1 MKKKEQKIDIKSVK
15 SIKTRFMAYI
25 IGMTAFLAGFLVFN
39 WFVAF
44 PNSLSEGNESYLAV
58 ANYIVE
64 HEDAL
69 RGANPAEVQ
78 FTKSRMYSAT
88 YRGEDFIITDVSTQ
102 NQIAAF
108 EDSYGGCNYFASCIV
123 IYSLY
128 SFIVIGASAFSIY
141 AKHYSMKVKIEKA
154 EADSKPQVWD
164 VIDFLEEEDLMV

>member
-1 MKKKEQKIDIKSVK
+1 MKKKEQKIDIKSV
-15 SIKTRFMAYI
+15 KTRFMAYI

-44 PNSLSEGNESYLAV
+44 PNSLSEGSESYLTV

-69 RGANPAEVQ
+69 RGANPAEVH

-88 YRGEDFIITDVSTQ
+88 YHGQEFIITDASTQ

-108 EDSYGGCNYFASCIV
+108 EDFYSGCNYFVSCV
-123 IYSLY
+123 AVYSLY
-128 SFIVIGASAFSIY
+128 SFMVIAASAFSIY
-141 AKHYSMKVKIEKA
+141 AKHYSMKQKIEKA
-154 EADSKPQVWD
+154 EADSKSHD
-164 VIDFLEEEDLMV
+164 FDTIDFEVEDYIGLR

>member
-1 MKKKEQKIDIKSVK
+1 MKKKEQKIDIKTV
-15 SIKTRFMAYI
+15 KTRFMAYI

-44 PNSLSEGNESYLAV
+44 PNSLSEGKESYLAV

-69 RGANPAEVQ
+69 SGANPAEVQ
-78 FTKSRMYSAT
+78 FTKSRIYSAT
-88 YRGEDFIITDVSTQ
+88 YHGEEYTITDVSTQ

-108 EDSYGGCNYFASCIV
+108 EEFYSGCNYFASCV
-123 IYSLY
+123 AIYSLY
-128 SFIVIGASAFSIY
+128 SFLVIAASAFSIY

-164 VIDFLEEEDLMV
+164 VIDFEELV